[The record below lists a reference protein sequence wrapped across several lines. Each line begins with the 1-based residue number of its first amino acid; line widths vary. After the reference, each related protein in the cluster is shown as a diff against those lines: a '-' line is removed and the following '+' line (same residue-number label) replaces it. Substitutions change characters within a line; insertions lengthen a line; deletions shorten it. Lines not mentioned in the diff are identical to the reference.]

1 MLASTTPA
9 GEIENPH
16 RLNITSLAMSSDPV
30 VKLQN
35 FTFTMGGFL
44 NGPAVKR
51 AVSRAEGFM
60 IIRQMHIADTEIAR
74 MRMQGHHVERIN
86 PHQIALR
93 WQNQE
98 TSLSTIASGN
108 FSMGSS
114 PSRINAEAP
123 LGRYRIRQTITAAEP
138 NPGEVLC
145 CIEIGFE
152 VVDKMPSKA
161 DIEAARQ
168 RDKHARAKERY
179 QKMEEEQR
187 KRHTMRV

>member
-1 MLASTTPA
+1 M
-9 GEIENPH
+9 
-16 RLNITSLAMSSDPV
+16 
-30 VKLQN
+30 
-35 FTFTMGGFL
+35 
-44 NGPAVKR
+44 
-51 AVSRAEGFM
+51 
-60 IIRQMHIADTEIAR
+60 
-74 MRMQGHHVERIN
+74 
-86 PHQIALR
+86 
-93 WQNQE
+93 
-98 TSLSTIASGN
+98 
-108 FSMGSS
+108 
-114 PSRINAEAP
+114 
-123 LGRYRIRQTITAAEP
+123 GRYRIRQTITAAEP